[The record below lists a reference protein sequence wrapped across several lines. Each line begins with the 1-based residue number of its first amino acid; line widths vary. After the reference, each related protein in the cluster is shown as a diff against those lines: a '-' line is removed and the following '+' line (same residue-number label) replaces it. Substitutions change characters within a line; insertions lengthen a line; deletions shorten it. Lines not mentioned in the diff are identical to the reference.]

1 MKVNVNYSYDQE
13 DVTKVLEEKGLKG
26 TWINETIYELE
37 LNINQE
43 LDTIHLL
50 SQTGFRVNGVPV
62 TLIPSP
68 KP

>member
-1 MKVNVNYSYDQE
+1 MKVNVNYVYQ

-26 TWINETIYELE
+26 TWINDTIYEVE
-37 LNINQE
+37 LNTNQE

-62 TLIPSP
+62 TLISSP